1 MKVGLVP
8 KSRRALV
15 SVAAAGLC
23 AALLVSPAG
32 ASPRA
37 AVQAATV
44 VTVLSTTT
52 YGSVLVMGGGAGNQ
66 LAGYPI
72 YEFSGDADGRFACGR
87 TTELGFDP
95 GSNHDILLTCSGPM
109 SDIIGNG
116 YTDDWPALTT
126 TGAPVA
132 GPGVNRKL
140 LGSVYRRGLG
150 RQVTYG
156 GHPLYL
162 FDDASRPFVP
172 QGERYMETV
181 KPFPPWHGFWFLVSS
196 EAGQPAPGP
205 ATIATETLPDGKT
218 AVAVEMES
226 NVRPMAVT
234 VYSYSKD
241 RSGTSACSGACAV
254 KWVPVLATGRP
265 HVAGDISA
273 KDVGVVRRSDGTD
286 QVTYEGK
293 PLYLYSAEKAVFPV
307 AGGPPRT
314 IGTFGNGNGLAGS
327 GGGKFSI
334 IYSR

>member
-1 MKVGLVP
+1 M
-8 KSRRALV
+8 AT
-15 SVAAAGLC
+15 AGLC
-23 AALLVSPAG
+23 AASLVSPAG
-32 ASPRA
+32 ASPEA
-37 AVQAATV
+37 SGQAATV
-44 VTVLSTTT
+44 VTVLSTAT
-52 YGSVLVMGGGAGNQ
+52 YGPVLVVGGGAASQ

-95 GSNHDILLTCSGPM
+95 GSDHDILLTCSGPM

-140 LGSVYRRGLG
+140 LGSVYRRGIG

-162 FDDASRPFVP
+162 FDNASQPFVP

-181 KPFPPWHGFWFLVSS
+181 KPLPPWHGFWFLVSS
-196 EAGQPAPGP
+196 ETGQPAPGP
-205 ATIATETLPDGKT
+205 ATIETETLPDGKN

-234 VYSYSKD
+234 VYSYVRD
-241 RSGTSACSGACAV
+241 RPGKSACNGACAV
-254 KWVPVLATGRP
+254 EWVPVLTTGRP
-265 HVAGDISA
+265 HVATGIER
-273 KDVGVVRRSDGTD
+273 KEVGVIRRSDGTE
-286 QVTYEGK
+286 QVTYGGK
-293 PLYLYSAEKAVFPV
+293 PLYLYSAERCVFPV
-307 AGGPPRT
+307 PGGPPRT
-314 IGTFGNGNGLAGS
+314 TGTFGNGNGLAV

-334 IYSR
+334 IRL